1 VRTIFEKQESYHL
14 GVCHG
19 CKEVRQLRIK
29 YIIQIGENETTY
41 YFHSSNCLGEW
52 LRRRRLT

>member
-1 VRTIFEKQESYHL
+1 MRTIFEKQESYHL

-29 YIIQIGENETTY
+29 YTIEDHDAETVF
-41 YFHSSNCLGEW
+41 YFHSSSCLGEW